1 MATKS
6 YLAVLVDLEN
16 NADGW
21 WTALRE
27 HYPRF
32 ARVLSHD
39 GHAVIA
45 RNLWAQLEALP
56 GFADGPDYAPTAL
69 IDCGNEGSRWADVVA
84 GRHSVFDSLE

>member
-69 IDCGNEGSRWADVVA
+69 MTVAMRAAGGRTLWPVVS
-84 GRHSVFDSLE
+84 GEVST